1 MTQSQKLKR
10 QFTEWEKIFANPVSD
25 RDLYMEYI
33 NVKNSYYLIRRRQ
46 KTQFKNEQR

>member
-33 NVKNSYYLIRRRQ
+33 NVKNSYYLIRRIQ
-46 KTQFKNEQR
+46 KTQFKIEQW